1 MTREET
7 VTQTLVDR
15 GFTGFQAKKLAYEII
30 RNLVAYSRIQ
40 DQRQQYF
47 SELTRRAQR

>member
-7 VTQTLVDR
+7 VAQTLIDR
-15 GFTGFQAKKLAYEII
+15 GFTGFQAKKIAHEII
-30 RNLVAYSRIQ
+30 RNLIAYSRIQ

-47 SELTRRAQR
+47 SELTRKVQR

>member
-7 VTQTLVDR
+7 VVQTLVDR
-15 GFTGFQAKKLAYEII
+15 GFTGFQAKKLAHEII

-40 DQRQQYF
+40 DQRQQYLAD
-47 SELTRRAQR
+47 LTRKAQR